1 MGKMEVKA
9 SIMEQRVGEIDYRLS
24 RSDQTKEKKIIML
37 EMDKADYY
45 LRFQNAVEE
54 KDENLADI
62 MADLLAAATEETK
75 ERMIYDMDKI
85 FRVQTRYGMRHK
97 LPREVHIRFTKKAI
111 RTEILK
117 AVRDEPLKYK

>member
-1 MGKMEVKA
+1 M
-9 SIMEQRVGEIDYRLS
+9 DYRLS
-24 RSDQTKEKKIIML
+24 RSDQVKEKKIIML

-45 LRFQNAVEE
+45 LRFQNIVEE

-62 MADLLAAATEETK
+62 MADLLTAFGEETK
-75 ERMIYDMDKI
+75 KKMINDMDEI

-97 LPREVHIRFTKKAI
+97 LPREVHIGFTKKAI

-117 AVRDEPLKYK
+117 VVKDEPLKYKGKEITVLKQNV